1 VLLGTK
7 SRTVDDN
14 GRLIVPSKFRED
26 LGDEAIISVG
36 LNERCLFLFSV
47 AEWKKF
53 DEKVRKLPITKKDE
67 QGFIR
72 WFLSSASH
80 VQIDQQGR
88 LLIPQDLREW
98 AGIEKDAVI
107 VGVSSRLEIWDKA
120 KWKDFYKEAE
130 YKFTKRQSTSLR
142 RFPRI

>member
-1 VLLGTK
+1 MLLGAK

-47 AEWKKF
+47 AEWEKF
-53 DEKVRKLPITKKDE
+53 DEKVRTLPITKKDA
-67 QGFIR
+67 QGFVR

-80 VQIDQQGR
+80 VQLDQQGR
-88 LLIPQDLREW
+88 LLIPQVLREW
-98 AGIEKDAVI
+98 AGIERDVVI
-107 VGVSSRLEIWDKA
+107 VGVSSRLEIWDKV
-120 KWKDFYKEAE
+120 KWEAFYKEAE
-130 YKFTKRQSTSLR
+130 YKYKEISEDLTSTG
-142 RFPRI
+142 F

>member
-1 VLLGTK
+1 MLLGAK

-47 AEWKKF
+47 AEWEKF
-53 DEKVRKLPITKKDE
+53 DEKVRTLPITKKDA
-67 QGFIR
+67 QGFVR

-80 VQIDQQGR
+80 VQLDQQGR
-88 LLIPQDLREW
+88 LLIPQVLREW
-98 AGIEKDAVI
+98 AGIEKDVVI
-107 VGVSSRLEIWDKA
+107 VGVSSRLEIWDKV
-120 KWKDFYKEAE
+120 KWEAFYKEAE
-130 YKFTKRQSTSLR
+130 YKYKEISEDLTSTG
-142 RFPRI
+142 F